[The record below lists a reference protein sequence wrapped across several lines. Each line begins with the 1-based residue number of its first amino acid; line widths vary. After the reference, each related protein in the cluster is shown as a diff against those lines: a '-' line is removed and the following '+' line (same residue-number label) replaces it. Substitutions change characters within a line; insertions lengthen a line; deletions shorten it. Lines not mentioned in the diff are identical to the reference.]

1 MSLLSY
7 PQWGRRAYYLRCG
20 VASAMHRKRTT
31 GSIAGAHCPGTSIT
45 FLGAIQTMTYTAEIS
60 RTNPSC
66 FLFLID
72 RSGSMEDAFGTGSTQ
87 RTKADGVAD
96 AINRL
101 LQNLV
106 IKCAKSEGV
115 RDYYHAGVIGYGS
128 SVDLAFSG
136 ALSGRELV
144 PISEIADHP
153 ARIEERTK
161 KVDDGA
167 GGLVDETVKFPVWFD
182 ASARGGTPMCAALKR
197 AATILEGWMADHPDC
212 FPPIVINITDGES
225 TDGDP
230 TEAAESIR
238 HIESSDGPVLLFNV
252 HISSHAGTP
261 IEFPDSDLH
270 LPDDYAKLLFRTSSM
285 LPRYMQSAANQE
297 GYEVSDG
304 ARGFVF
310 NADMV
315 SVIRF
320 LDIGTRPSN
329 LR

>member
-1 MSLLSY
+1 MSYS
-7 PQWGRRAYYLRCG
+7 
-20 VASAMHRKRTT
+20 
-31 GSIAGAHCPGTSIT
+31 
-45 FLGAIQTMTYTAEIS
+45 AEIS
-60 RTNPSC
+60 RHNPSC

-72 RSGSMEDAFGTGSTQ
+72 QSGSMDDSFGQAESG
-87 RTKADGVAD
+87 RKKADAVAD

-115 RDYYHAGVIGYGS
+115 RDYYHVGVLGYGAKTGP
-128 SVDLAFSG
+128 AFAG
-136 ALSGRELV
+136 ELSDQELV
-144 PISEIADHP
+144 PISQIADHP

-167 GGLVDETVKFPVWFD
+167 GGLADQTVKFPTWFD
-182 ASARGGTPMCAALKR
+182 SVANGGTPMCDVLQR
-197 AATILEGWMADHPDC
+197 ATAILSGWLADHAAC

-230 TEAAESIR
+230 NAAADALR
-238 HIESSDGPVLLFNV
+238 ALASDDGNVLLFNA
-252 HISSHAGTP
+252 HLSSSAASTT
-261 IEFPDSDLH
+261 EFPDDQSS
-270 LPDDYAKLLFRTSSM
+270 LPDQYANLLFQTSSL
-285 LPRYMQSAANQE
+285 LPPYMRDVAKQE
-297 GYEVSDG
+297 GYSVTDG
-304 ARGFVF
+304 SRGFVF
-310 NADMV
+310 NADIV

>member
-1 MSLLSY
+1 M
-7 PQWGRRAYYLRCG
+7 A
-20 VASAMHRKRTT
+20 
-31 GSIAGAHCPGTSIT
+31 
-45 FLGAIQTMTYTAEIS
+45 YTAEIS

-72 RSGSMEDAFGTGSTQ
+72 QSGSMDDPFGAGEAQ
-87 RTKADGVAD
+87 RKKADGVAD

-115 RDYYHAGVIGYGS
+115 RDYYYAGVLGYGAA
-128 SVDLAFSG
+128 VGPAFAGS
-136 ALSGRELV
+136 LSGKELTS
-144 PISEIADHP
+144 ISEIANNP
-153 ARIEERTK
+153 ARVEERTK

-167 GGLVDETVKFPVWFD
+167 GGVLDQTVKFPVWFD
-182 ASARGGTPMCAALKR
+182 AVARGGTPMCEALRR
-197 AATILEGWMADHPDC
+197 AEQILTTWVTDHPDC

-230 TEAAESIR
+230 STAAESVR
-238 HIESSDGPVLLFNV
+238 HVSSSDGESLLFNV
-252 HISSHAGTP
+252 HLSSHNASP
-261 IEFPDSDLH
+261 IEFPDGEAD
-270 LPDDYAKLLFRTSSM
+270 LPDKYAELLFRTSST
-285 LPRYMQSAANQE
+285 LPSYMQNVARQE
-297 GYEVSDG
+297 GYSVSDG
-304 ARGFVF
+304 SRGFVF